1 MANDPSLWLPLRSG
15 PASGRALSKPRY
27 KICNRVAWPSTV
39 FLVVDNSPCRRSIDH
54 RPSTSSFYIITTTHV
69 CHSLTVAHAPRSGP
83 PGYKDNSSL
92 LVLFSR
98 ACASVALFP
107 APSSHPPVS
116 CTAKTRPGIND
127 ISLSYCPHL
136 SLVSARPKTTYPIA
150 CNITVQLYLSCRPS
164 DRMDSCWAHQDSSSV
179 HASTLP
185 STPQTSAHVINV
197 QISASLLK
205 DTSFCIAPLINL
217 TGTCAARK
225 KTLHWLSSCPC
236 EF

>member
-1 MANDPSLWLPLRSG
+1 MHPDP
-15 PASGRALSKPRY
+15 ALQVTRTIPVFSY
-27 KICNRVAWPSTV
+27 S
-39 FLVVDNSPCRRSIDH
+39 FLVLAH
-54 RPSTSSFYIITTTHV
+54 LLLSFPLLRHTLQFLV
-69 CHSLTVAHAPRSGP
+69 PR
-83 PGYKDNSSL
+83 K
-92 LVLFSR
+92 
-98 ACASVALFP
+98 
-107 APSSHPPVS
+107 
-116 CTAKTRPGIND
+116 KRPGIND

-197 QISASLLK
+197 QISASLLR
-205 DTSFCIAPLINL
+205 DTSICIAPLINL